1 MEKNKERYIICHL
14 ISGFCYLLFFICFMF
29 LVPSTC
35 YADFEDLGCG
45 ARAVGMGN
53 AFTCISDDISAI
65 YYNPA
70 GLGQLTG
77 WESGS
82 SYSKLHWGL
91 DDESR
96 LGDGF
101 IGYAQP
107 IRIKCSKKE
116 KVEKKKSEKEF
127 CNWGTLGFGWLNLNL
142 IDLYREDTFFISYG
156 KSLPKLFRRSLWGGV
171 NLKLLSKRYRK
182 TPYSENA
189 LDDDI
194 GMVTGSRDPVF
205 NKGYGKEGFS
215 TDLGLLY
222 KLGKSETLKGY
233 YLGLTMTD
241 INQPDM
247 GLEAEE
253 RIPLGLKVGISY
265 RSKKVNVALDS
276 NYKNRDL
283 NIYSGA
289 EVWFVKN
296 TLGLRTGMGIGS
308 REYRSVFLGTSYR
321 YKPYFQ
327 IDYAFIY
334 PISGIK
340 ETSGSHRISLVLR
353 GKGKPEEKK
362 EEKKE
367 KASKKVEKKE
377 IISEWFAEGMDFYKR
392 GILKEAIAIWEKV
405 LKGDPSHKLSGK
417 YLERVREELKS
428 KIREFYKEAE
438 LSYRKGHWS
447 KAIDKWESILDLHS
461 GEKLAGDKIRMIKEK
476 LKKYFSLANG
486 LYGKGNY
493 DKAVREW
500 EKILNLYPGYPQ
512 TEEGIRKSRV
522 KVKQKTQEGKRRR
535 IIKDYIEKGIKYYKE
550 GDYKIAV
557 KEWEKGLGLD
567 PYNAGCL
574 EQIKKLLDKFLKSGS
589 ELYNRGEYKAAIE
602 KWRRVLEI
610 RPENKKA
617 KYLIGKVK
625 KELAEKVDIFYSN
638 GTKKYSEGDYLG
650 AISWWEKGLKSMPG
664 HKEML
669 KLCVESHLAQG
680 IFYYRENDLDKAIK
694 QWEKVLKIKPRQE
707 QAVKYLKRARTK
719 QKRLKELG
727 G

>member
-1 MEKNKERYIICHL
+1 MGKNKEKYIICYP
-14 ISGFCYLLFFICFMF
+14 ISGFCYLLLFICFLF
-29 LVPSTC
+29 LVPFTC

-45 ARAVGMGN
+45 ARAIGMGN
-53 AFTCISDDISAI
+53 AFTCISDDVSAI

-116 KVEKKKSEKEF
+116 KVEKKKAEKEF
-127 CNWGTLGFGWLNLNL
+127 SNWGTLGFGWLNLNL

-156 KSLPKLFRRSLWGGV
+156 KTLPKLFRRSLWAGV
-171 NLKLLSKRYRK
+171 NLKLLCKEYRK
-182 TPYSENA
+182 TLYSENA

-205 NKGYGKEGFS
+205 NKGYRKEGFS

-222 KLGKSETLKGY
+222 KLGKSDTLKGY

-247 GLEAEE
+247 GLKAEE
-253 RIPLGLKVGISY
+253 RIPLGIKMGVSY
-265 RSKKVNVALDS
+265 RSKKINVALDS

-289 EVWFVKN
+289 EAWFVKN
-296 TLGLRTGMGIGS
+296 TLGLRMGIGIGS

-321 YKPYFQ
+321 YKPYLQ
-327 IDYAFIY
+327 VDYAFIY

-353 GKGKPEEKK
+353 QKGKPKEKK
-362 EEKKE
+362 QKVY
-367 KASKKVEKKE
+367 KKVEKKKKE
-377 IISEWFAEGMDFYKR
+377 IISAWFAEGMDFYKR
-392 GILKEAIAIWEKV
+392 GIFKEAIFSWEKV
-405 LKGDPSHKLSGK
+405 LKEVPSHRLADK
-417 YLERVREELKS
+417 YLQRIRKKLKGRI
-428 KIREFYKEAE
+428 KEFYEEAE
-438 LSYRKGHWS
+438 VFYKIGQWS
-447 KAIDKWESILDLHS
+447 AAIDKWESILDFNS
-461 GEKLAGDKIRMIKEK
+461 GEQLAGDKINMVKDK

-486 LYGKGNY
+486 LYGKGDY
-493 DKAVREW
+493 VKAVREW
-500 EKILNLYPGYPQ
+500 EKILKLYPGYPQ

-535 IIKDYIEKGIKYYKE
+535 MIKDYIEKGIKYYKE
-550 GDYKIAV
+550 GEYKMAV
-557 KEWEKGLGLD
+557 EEWEKGLGLD

-574 EQIKKLLDKFLKSGS
+574 EQINKLLDKFLKRGS
-589 ELYNRGEYKAAIE
+589 ELYDSGEYKAAIE
-602 KWRRVLEI
+602 KWRKVLKI
-610 RPENKKA
+610 KPENKKA
-617 KYLIGKVK
+617 KNLIRKVK
-625 KELAEKVDIFYSN
+625 KELAEKVDIFYKN

-650 AISWWEKGLKSMPG
+650 AISWWERGLKSMPG
-664 HKEML
+664 HKEMI

-680 IFYYRENDLDKAIK
+680 IFCYRENDLAKAIK
-694 QWEKVLKIKPRQE
+694 HWEKVLRLKPRQE

-719 QKRLKELG
+719 QKRLKELEEG
-727 G
+727 R